1 MLGPKNRKKFSLINS
16 GILVEILEK
25 YFNDPDSI
33 DKSEFDLIAS
43 YFDVDLSTS
52 TRLSSKTNHDDDYI
66 RDFGYLHANINPL
79 KENENIINDE
89 NINLEL
95 SKIYLEN
102 IGWEFSHIRN
112 ISEKKWLY
120 DYVENIELNINKN
133 QKISLLNR
141 LFIVENF
148 EQFLHKTFV
157 GARWYSL
164 EGSESLIIIKWLIYR
179 KILSISII

>member
-52 TRLSSKTNHDDDYI
+52 AGLSSKTNDDDDYI

-79 KENENIINDE
+79 KENENILNNE
-89 NINLEL
+89 NYTPEL
-95 SKIYLEN
+95 SKIYLGK
-102 IGWEFSHIRN
+102 IGWEFSHIRD
-112 ISEKKWLY
+112 ISERKWLY
-120 DYVENIELNINKN
+120 DYVEI
-133 QKISLLNR
+133 
-141 LFIVENF
+141 
-148 EQFLHKTFV
+148 
-157 GARWYSL
+157 
-164 EGSESLIIIKWLIYR
+164 
-179 KILSISII
+179 